1 MDILKQSIRYPRGP
15 TPNTLNKRHHS
26 DANDGSQRQK
36 YPSFITSTLILRQCH
51 TAYPRRDAL
60 VKQHDNVY
68 ILFLNLYSRR
78 IQSTSLF
85 RMFLCQECS
94 IFESF
99 QNMNKKE
106 RITSRTVAKVFFISN
121 VPYLNPFQ
129 NIHINKSITCIVVR
143 VLYSYNVLFLNTFC
157 WITIMWIDFLFY
169 LCEFK
174 KVIFFIFES
183 VF

>member
-1 MDILKQSIRYPRGP
+1 
-15 TPNTLNKRHHS
+15 
-26 DANDGSQRQK
+26 
-36 YPSFITSTLILRQCH
+36 
-51 TAYPRRDAL
+51 
-60 VKQHDNVY
+60 
-68 ILFLNLYSRR
+68 
-78 IQSTSLF
+78 
-85 RMFLCQECS
+85 MFLCQECS

-157 WITIMWIDFLFY
+157 WITIMWIDFL
-169 LCEFK
+169 LFK
-174 KVIFFIFES
+174 WRI
-183 VF
+183 